1 MKPEDIIYMAGMLVI
16 AALLTFVVIKTS
28 SPINVELNGYSMQK
42 TDIFQ
47 GDVAD
52 FAVLG
57 ARFASTHTYSN
68 ENGSKYNCINYSN
81 DLAYI
86 AKQLGFKVEVIEGWP
101 EGNGTGHR
109 WLRLAVDY
117 EPQDGQFVDYSMKY
131 PNQGVI
137 DE

>member
-1 MKPEDIIYMAGMLVI
+1 MKLEDWMFIIGMMLI
-16 AALLTFVVIKTS
+16 LGLLAFVVIKANA
-28 SPINVELNGYSMQK
+28 PINVELNGYSMQK
-42 TDIFQ
+42 SDIFK

-52 FAVLG
+52 FVILG
-57 ARFASTHTYSN
+57 ARFAATHTYSN

-81 DLAYI
+81 DMAYI

-137 DE
+137 E